1 VDTVEQTQA
10 AQQTPRQAY
19 ADWPQKGDQRP
30 QPWDLDAIGISLE
43 ARQLEKGA
51 PDTVSPIVIRHSFP
65 VLTSGSASPAVGEL
79 AQRLQVL
86 GYSTDLSR
94 GENPFG
100 HVTQD
105 IMAAVSQFREDFGV
119 KEDPTPYGGNTEQS
133 RQKAANTIGPFTWEG
148 LLRASD
154 RLLQAA

>member
-1 VDTVEQTQA
+1 MDTLEQT
-10 AQQTPRQAY
+10 QQTPRQAY

-30 QPWDLDAIGISLE
+30 QPWDHNKIGIEPVKLE
-43 ARQLEKGA
+43 QGA

-65 VLTSGSASPAVGEL
+65 ILTSGSASPAVGEL

-86 GYSTDLSR
+86 GYATDLSR

-100 HVTQD
+100 IVTQD
-105 IMAAVSQFREDFGV
+105 IMAAVSQFREDHGV
-119 KEDPTPYGGNTEQS
+119 QEDPTPYGGNTEQS
-133 RQKAANTIGPFTWEG
+133 RARAANTIGPFTWEA

-154 RLLQAA
+154 RALQAIS